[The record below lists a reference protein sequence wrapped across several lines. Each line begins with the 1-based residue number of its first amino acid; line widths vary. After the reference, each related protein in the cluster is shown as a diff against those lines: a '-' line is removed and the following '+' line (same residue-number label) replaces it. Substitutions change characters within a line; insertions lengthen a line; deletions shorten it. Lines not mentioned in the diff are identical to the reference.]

1 MCTHVQSRTFQLGNN
16 RDIIKAVIY
25 KWANFPVHILLERGQ
40 LVHRRASVAGMQHW
54 PGYGPRLLPRNMP
67 AACILAATRTTLLT
81 FSWSV
86 RSQKERERRKRKRKR
101 KKEKKKGREEGKKVA
116 RLYVCKR
123 RGRSPW
129 VCADDKVPCS
139 TSSAERSR
147 IYEHESVHARAHET
161 RRTVYFSE
169 YCRERCAP
177 NDCLST
183 ALRSCSDTWKYSRGR
198 AYRNIPLSGETTGDW
213 LGDLKCDY
221 GRRLDR
227 FESGRDCDC
236 RLFWMKRRGRSRNF
250 WSRL

>member
-1 MCTHVQSRTFQLGNN
+1 MGKFSRAYTP
-16 RDIIKAVIY
+16 RARAARRCI
-25 KWANFPVHILLERGQ
+25 R
-40 LVHRRASVAGMQHW
+40 VHRRASVAGMQHW
-54 PGYGPRLLPRNMP
+54 PGHGPRLLPRNMP

-183 ALRSCSDTWKYSRGR
+183 TLRSCSDTWKYSRGR